1 MTIDGSSP
9 LLHPNIIRKLA
20 KYIGQTTRPTK
31 RIRLSAREGAA
42 GGGRTPRGKGR
53 MAEVDTGVLSRV
65 LKILDRSVRSG
76 EDLDPFHY
84 VAPDRNASPRKPKK
98 LVKRPKT
105 KEGEGDEA
113 DNAENNMVVDE
124 PPPQDVTEADLE
136 HLTKILEV
144 AKDSVL
150 AADCCIALLGSDRL
164 TKQVCLHH
172 PPVVAVFIYL
182 LLLSFSSIP
191 RSSSRRVFPRLRTSS
206 PKLST
211 HSSKRLKIIRAVNR
225 LLFYIICTKRL
236 TLVSESTDAS
246 SAKYFKH

>member
-1 MTIDGSSP
+1 
-9 LLHPNIIRKLA
+9 
-20 KYIGQTTRPTK
+20 
-31 RIRLSAREGAA
+31 
-42 GGGRTPRGKGR
+42 

-98 LVKRPKT
+98 LAKRPKT

-113 DNAENNMVVDE
+113 ENAEKGNMVVDE

-172 PPVVAVFIYL
+172 LLWRFLFSYCCYL
-182 LLLSFSSIP
+182 SALFRGAHHDVSF
-191 RSSSRRVFPRLRTSS
+191 
-206 PKLST
+206 
-211 HSSKRLKIIRAVNR
+211 H
-225 LLFYIICTKRL
+225 
-236 TLVSESTDAS
+236 D
-246 SAKYFKH
+246 